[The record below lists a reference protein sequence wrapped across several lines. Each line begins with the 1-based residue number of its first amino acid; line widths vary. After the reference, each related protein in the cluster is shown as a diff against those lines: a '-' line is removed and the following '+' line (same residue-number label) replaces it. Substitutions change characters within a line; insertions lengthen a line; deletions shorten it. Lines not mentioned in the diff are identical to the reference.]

1 MISIFRHGKAK
12 IVEKAQFTSVNEH
25 FEAIFNAAM
34 AAKTTQA
41 KLSQTNTPLKSTDFR
56 GVF

>member
-1 MISIFRHGKAK
+1 MISIFRHGKEK

-34 AAKTTQA
+34 AEKTTQA
-41 KLSQTNTPLKSTDFR
+41 KLSQINTPLKPCDFR